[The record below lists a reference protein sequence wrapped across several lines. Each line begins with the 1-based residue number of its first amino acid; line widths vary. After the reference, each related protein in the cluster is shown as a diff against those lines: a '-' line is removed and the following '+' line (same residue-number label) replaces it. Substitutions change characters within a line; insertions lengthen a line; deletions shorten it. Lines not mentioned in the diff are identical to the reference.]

1 MKPTLQRFTVGLLAL
16 ALAGCQVGP
25 NTHPTPSVAQ
35 IGADLNCTGGDHRF
49 ADSQAGWGFCYPKF
63 WRYNERAQESLNPP
77 GLDLTLNITVCASS
91 VAELPCS
98 RPEKGVSPPP
108 DVGSFAFMII
118 STYERGDSTS
128 LASWIQ
134 TNLNPQPTSSP
145 SASPTASPTSQPS
158 PSPSPQTTLHSIEWG
173 NATEA
178 ALMADGKR
186 IALTPHHVV
195 ILELRSGLNLLDL
208 ETPMS
213 ARLSTWKFAY

>member
-1 MKPTLQRFTVGLLAL
+1 MNTTIPRLTVALLAL

-25 NTHPTPSVAQ
+25 NTHPVPSVAQ
-35 IGADLNCTGGDHRF
+35 IGSDLKCTGGDHGF
-49 ADSQAGWGFCYPKF
+49 SDSQAGWGFCYPQF
-63 WRYNERAQESLNPP
+63 WRYNLRAQASTSPP

-91 VAELPCS
+91 DASLPCS
-98 RPEKGVSPPP
+98 KPAVGASPPP

-118 STYERGDSTS
+118 STYERGNSPS

-134 TNLNPQPTSSP
+134 TNLNPAVLSPSPTASSAPSPSASP
-145 SASPTASPTSQPS
+145 SASPTTLQPI
-158 PSPSPQTTLHSIEWG
+158 QWG

-186 IALTPHHVV
+186 IALTQHHVV
-195 ILELRSGLNLLDL
+195 ILELRSGLDLLDL

-213 ARLSTWKFAY
+213 ARLSTWKFVY